1 MVSLL
6 SNVGPVHLTKLPLL
20 NKTLISNLPHYDNQL
35 LKFRAQRSK
44 LSINSIGKDAFQ
56 SNQQQQPRTLF
67 PGGFKRPEI
76 KIPTLILQLSTEDVL
91 RKGADEELLSSID
104 IAVSKWVG
112 IVIVDDSEGNGNGG
126 RFYEAARL
134 LKSLIRDRAFLLIA
148 ERVDIASAIGASGV
162 VLSDQGLPAI
172 VARNMM
178 MESKSDNTV
187 ILPLVGRSVN
197 AADAAL
203 SASNSEGADFLIYHN
218 DRGNNSDSI
227 FQTVKVPVFATFGLK
242 GEQLKLADASKLIQS
257 GAGGLLV
264 SLDDLKLLSD
274 DALRNL
280 FTPVSNKTQ
289 DDSKIMD
296 RVEQGKNGVIPSI
309 DLDKK
314 EAEFIEMEK
323 IVLQDAIS
331 IIHKAAPLVEEVSLL
346 IDAVSRLDEP
356 FLLVIVGEFN
366 SGKSTVINALLGRR
380 YLKEGVVPTTNEI
393 TLLCYAE
400 MDTFE
405 HERCERHPDG
415 QFICYLPAPFL
426 KKINLVDTP
435 GTNVILQRQQRL
447 TEEFVPR
454 SDLVVFVISADR
466 PLTASEVA
474 FLNYIQQWKKR
485 VVFVLNKCDLY
496 QSNSELEEATA
507 FIKQNIQKLM
517 NTEHVILYPVSAR
530 SAIQAKLSVG
540 LDGGKNNE
548 ELLGTDTRLMNSGFN
563 ELEKFLFSFLDRSTN
578 TGMDRMRLKLET
590 PIGIADRLITA
601 CETLVLKERESAI
614 QDLASIN
621 EIVGRAKDYA
631 EKMESESMTW
641 RRQTLSLIEAARA
654 RIVRLIESTLLL
666 SNFDLVASYVFKRE
680 KFNLMPVSSRAQND
694 IIDPA
699 ISDAQKLLEEY
710 KMWLQ
715 LNSSRERMLYNESL
729 EKRWPSSLNQHNQPH
744 SGTHDLQKRED
755 LSVKI
760 LENFSA
766 SAAAKLFDQEI
777 REVVLGTFGG
787 LGAAGLSASL
797 LTTVLP
803 TTMEDLLALGLCSA
817 GGFLAVSNLPS
828 RRKEMAE
835 KVQRTADAVACELEK
850 DMRKDLLQNIEDLD
864 NFVKSISKPYQ
875 DAAQQRIDSLS
886 KTQEELTGMQ
896 QKLQSLQFKIQ
907 NLHVS

>member
-1 MVSLL
+1 
-6 SNVGPVHLTKLPLL
+6 
-20 NKTLISNLPHYDNQL
+20 
-35 LKFRAQRSK
+35 
-44 LSINSIGKDAFQ
+44 
-56 SNQQQQPRTLF
+56 
-67 PGGFKRPEI
+67 
-76 KIPTLILQLSTEDVL
+76 
-91 RKGADEELLSSID
+91 
-104 IAVSKWVG
+104 
-112 IVIVDDSEGNGNGG
+112 
-126 RFYEAARL
+126 
-134 LKSLIRDRAFLLIA
+134 
-148 ERVDIASAIGASGV
+148 
-162 VLSDQGLPAI
+162 LPAI

-187 ILPLVGRSVN
+187 ILPLVGRSVHT
-197 AADAAL
+197 ADAAL
-203 SASNSEGADFLIYHN
+203 SASNSEGADFLIYRN
-218 DRGNNSDSI
+218 DKGNDLDSV
-227 FQTVKVPVFATFGLK
+227 FRSVKVPVFATFDLN
-242 GEQLKLADASKLIQS
+242 GEEIRIADASKLFQS
-257 GAGGLLV
+257 GAGGLVV
-264 SLDDLKLLSD
+264 SLDDMKMLGD

-280 FTPVSNKTQ
+280 LTPVNSTSNQTQ
-289 DDSKIMD
+289 DDSQIID
-296 RVEQGKNGVIPSI
+296 RVKQGENGAIPSI
-309 DLDKK
+309 DMEEK

-331 IIHKAAPLVEEVSLL
+331 IIRRAAPMMEEVSLL

-366 SGKSTVINALLGRR
+366 SGKSTVINALLGRK

-400 MDTFE
+400 MDTSD

-474 FLNYIQQWKKR
+474 FLNYIQQWKKK

-496 QSNSELEEATA
+496 QSNSELEEAIA
-507 FIKQNIQKLM
+507 FIKENIRQLM
-517 NTEHVILYPVSAR
+517 NTEHVTLYPVSAR

-540 LDGGKNNE
+540 LDVGRNHE
-548 ELLGTDTRLMNSGFN
+548 ELLGTDSRWKSSGFD
-563 ELEKFLFSFLDRSTN
+563 ELENFLFSFLDRSADA
-578 TGMDRMRLKLET
+578 GMERMRLKLET
-590 PIGIADRLITA
+590 PLRIADRLITA
-601 CETLVLKERESAI
+601 CETLVMKERESAI
-614 QDLASIN
+614 QDLASVN

-631 EKMESESMTW
+631 AKMDYESMSW

-654 RIVRLIESTLLL
+654 RIARLIESTLLL

-680 KFNLMPVSSRAQND
+680 KFNLMPISSRVQND
-694 IIDPA
+694 IIEPA
-699 ISDAQKLLEEY
+699 ISDAQNLLEEY
-710 KMWLQ
+710 KMWLES
-715 LNSSRERMLYNESL
+715 NSSRERMLYNEAL
-729 EKRWPSSLNQHNQPH
+729 EKRWPSYLNQHNQLH
-744 SGTHDLQKRED
+744 SGSHDLQKKDD
-755 LSVKI
+755 LSVKS

-803 TTMEDLLALGLCSA
+803 TTTEDLLALGLCSA
-817 GGFLAVSNLPS
+817 GGFLAVSTLPS
-828 RRKEMAE
+828 RRKEMSE
-835 KVQRTADAVACELEK
+835 KVRRTADAVARELEE
-850 DMRKDLLQNIEDLD
+850 DMRKDLLQNTKDLD
-864 NFVKSISKPYQ
+864 NFVNSISKPYQ
-875 DAAQQRIDSLS
+875 DSAQQRIDSLS

-896 QKLQSLQFKIQ
+896 KKLQNLQFKIQ

>member
-6 SNVGPVHLTKLPLL
+6 SNTGPVHLTKLPLL
-20 NKTLISNLPHYDNQL
+20 SKTLISNFPHYDNPL
-35 LKFRAQRSK
+35 LKLRGQRSK
-44 LSINSIGKDAFQ
+44 LSINSIGKNAFQ
-56 SNQQQQPRTLF
+56 SNQQQPPRTLF

-91 RKGADEELLSSID
+91 RKGEEEEVLNLID
-104 IAVSKWVG
+104 IAVSKLVG
-112 IVIVDDSEGNGNGG
+112 IVILDDSEGNGNGG

-134 LKSLIRDRAFLLIA
+134 LKSVIRDRAFLLIA
-148 ERVDIASAIGASGV
+148 ERVDIASAVGASGV

-187 ILPLVGRSVN
+187 ILPLVGRCVN
-197 AADAAL
+197 TADAAL
-203 SASNSEGADFLIYHN
+203 SASNSEGADFLIYLN
-218 DRGNNSDSI
+218 YRGNNLDTI

-242 GEQLKLADASKLIQS
+242 GEQLKLADASKLFQS
-257 GAGGLLV
+257 GAGGLVV

-289 DDSKIMD
+289 DDSRIMD

-309 DLDKK
+309 DVDEK

-331 IIHKAAPLVEEVSLL
+331 IIQKAAPL
-346 IDAVSRLDEP
+346 
-356 FLLVIVGEFN
+356 GEFN

-405 HERCERHPDG
+405 QERCERHPDG

-466 PLTASEVA
+466 PLTASE
-474 FLNYIQQWKKR
+474 
-485 VVFVLNKCDLY
+485 
-496 QSNSELEEATA
+496 LEEAIA
-507 FIKQNIQKLM
+507 FIKENIQKLM
-517 NTEHVILYPVSAR
+517 NTEHVILYPVAAR

-548 ELLGTDTRLMNSGFN
+548 ELLGTDTRWMSSGFD
-563 ELEKFLFSFLDRSTN
+563 ELEKFLFSFLDRSTDA
-578 TGMDRMRLKLET
+578 GMDRMRLKLET
-590 PIGIADRLITA
+590 PIRIADRLIIA
-601 CETLVLKERESAI
+601 CETLVMKERESAI
-614 QDLASIN
+614 QDLASVN

-631 EKMESESMTW
+631 EKMEYESMSW
-641 RRQTLSLIEAARA
+641 KRQTSSLIEAARA

-680 KFNLMPVSSRAQND
+680 KFNLMPVSSRAQSD

-715 LNSSRERMLYNESL
+715 SNSSRERMLYNESL
-729 EKRWPSSLNQHNQPH
+729 EKRWPPSLDQHDQPH
-744 SGTHDLQKRED
+744 FGTHDLQKRED
-755 LSVKI
+755 LSVKP

-817 GGFLAVSNLPS
+817 GG
-828 RRKEMAE
+828 
-835 KVQRTADAVACELEK
+835 
-850 DMRKDLLQNIEDLD
+850 
-864 NFVKSISKPYQ
+864 
-875 DAAQQRIDSLS
+875 
-886 KTQEELTGMQ
+886 
-896 QKLQSLQFKIQ
+896 
-907 NLHVS
+907 

>member
-6 SNVGPVHLTKLPLL
+6 SNTGPVHLTKLPLL
-20 NKTLISNLPHYDNQL
+20 SKTLISNFPHYDNPL
-35 LKFRAQRSK
+35 LKLRGQRSK
-44 LSINSIGKDAFQ
+44 LSINSIGKNAFQ
-56 SNQQQQPRTLF
+56 SNQQQPPRTLF

-91 RKGADEELLSSID
+91 RKGEEEEVLNLID
-104 IAVSKWVG
+104 IAVSKLVG
-112 IVIVDDSEGNGNGG
+112 IVILDDSEGNGNGG

-134 LKSLIRDRAFLLIA
+134 LKSVIRDRAFLLIA
-148 ERVDIASAIGASGV
+148 ERVDIASAVGASGV

-187 ILPLVGRSVN
+187 ILPLVGRCVN
-197 AADAAL
+197 TADAAL
-203 SASNSEGADFLIYHN
+203 SASNSEGADFLIYLN
-218 DRGNNSDSI
+218 YRGNNLDTI

-242 GEQLKLADASKLIQS
+242 GEQLKLADASKLFQS
-257 GAGGLLV
+257 GAGGLVV

-289 DDSKIMD
+289 DDSRIMD

-309 DLDKK
+309 DVDEK

-331 IIHKAAPLVEEVSLL
+331 IIQKAAPLMEEVSLL

-405 HERCERHPDG
+405 QERCERHPDG

-474 FLNYIQQWKKR
+474 FLSYIQQWKKR

-496 QSNSELEEATA
+496 QSNSELEEAIA
-507 FIKQNIQKLM
+507 FIKENIQKLM
-517 NTEHVILYPVSAR
+517 NTEHVILYPVAAR

-548 ELLGTDTRLMNSGFN
+548 ELLGTDTRWMSSGFD
-563 ELEKFLFSFLDRSTN
+563 ELEKFLFSFLDRSTDA
-578 TGMDRMRLKLET
+578 GMDRMRLKLET
-590 PIGIADRLITA
+590 PIRIADRLIIA
-601 CETLVLKERESAI
+601 CETLVMKERESAI
-614 QDLASIN
+614 QDLASVN

-631 EKMESESMTW
+631 EKMEYESMSW
-641 RRQTLSLIEAARA
+641 KRQTSSLIEAARA

-680 KFNLMPVSSRAQND
+680 KFNLMPVSSRAQSD

-715 LNSSRERMLYNESL
+715 SNSSRERMLYNESL
-729 EKRWPSSLNQHNQPH
+729 EKRWPPSLDQHDQPH
-744 SGTHDLQKRED
+744 FGTHDLQKRED
-755 LSVKI
+755 LSVKP

-817 GGFLAVSNLPS
+817 GGFLAVSNLPT

-835 KVQRTADAVACELEK
+835 KVRRTADAVARELEE

-875 DAAQQRIDSLS
+875 DAAQQRIESLS
-886 KTQEELTGMQ
+886 KTQEELTGIQ
-896 QKLQSLQFKIQ
+896 KKLQNLQFKIQ